1 MTSRPTARRDVASL
15 ILAAVCWGLGTVIS
29 KAALREIPPVTLL
42 PMQLAASL
50 VVLALLLRRRGVPIG
65 AEAGSLLGRLGL
77 LNPGLAYALGLVGLT
92 SITASLSVLLWVT
105 EPLVILLLAAWVLR
119 ERLTRAQAIL
129 SLVAIGGMVLVLGT
143 PSIEGG
149 RWLGVGLTLAGVAC
163 CATYTVIARRHIGA
177 APETGP
183 IVIAQQAYALALALG
198 LAALVGLAG
207 GRVIPSTVTPV
218 GLASAIASGV
228 LYYAAAYW
236 FYLSALRRV
245 PAPLAAMS
253 FYLIPIVGVAGGTA
267 LLGERLAASQ
277 LIGGAIV
284 VAALLIAAAMP
295 AARTIDAVAR
305 ADA

>member
-1 MTSRPTARRDVASL
+1 MAWRGPHPGRRRLLRDVHGHRP
-15 ILAAVCWGLGTVIS
+15 AAH
-29 KAALREIPPVTLL
+29 
-42 PMQLAASL
+42 
-50 VVLALLLRRRGVPIG
+50 RR
-65 AEAGSLLGRLGL
+65 
-77 LNPGLAYALGLVGLT
+77 
-92 SITASLSVLLWVT
+92 
-105 EPLVILLLAAWVLR
+105 
-119 ERLTRAQAIL
+119 
-129 SLVAIGGMVLVLGT
+129 
-143 PSIEGG
+143 
-149 RWLGVGLTLAGVAC
+149 
-163 CATYTVIARRHIGA
+163 
-177 APETGP
+177 ETGP